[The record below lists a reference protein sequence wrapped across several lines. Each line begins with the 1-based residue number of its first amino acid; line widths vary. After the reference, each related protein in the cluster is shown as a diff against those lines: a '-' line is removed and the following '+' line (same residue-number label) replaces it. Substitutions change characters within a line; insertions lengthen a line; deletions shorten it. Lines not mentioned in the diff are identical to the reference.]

1 MWVTVGSRFGAVHVP
16 SRSRDSEPQSCPFF
30 RRPVFRCTVDKTG
43 DSMRKLKA
51 LDYMCGLGVMIA
63 GLGLY
68 SYYVREL
75 LAP

>member
-1 MWVTVGSRFGAVHVP
+1 
-16 SRSRDSEPQSCPFF
+16 
-30 RRPVFRCTVDKTG
+30 
-43 DSMRKLKA
+43 MRKLKA